1 MTSNSLLYGCKVN
14 YEIETEQLSSNNMN
28 AIRKPYLFFIWG
40 KRSNYSHSA
49 LACVVEAWHL
59 MVWHC

>member
-28 AIRKPYLFFIWG
+28 AIRYLRQTIELQPFG
-40 KRSNYSHSA
+40 PCMCGRSVAFDGVA
-49 LACVVEAWHL
+49 LMLTC
-59 MVWHC
+59 C

>member
-28 AIRKPYLFFIWG
+28 AIRKPYLFFI
-40 KRSNYSHSA
+40 
-49 LACVVEAWHL
+49 
-59 MVWHC
+59 